1 MCHLGFLFGL
11 GIFCGD
17 VLLAGLFWG
26 FFCPFTHLVVFIPL
40 FSFVKPVYTDF

>member
-26 FFCPFTHLVVFIPL
+26 FFVPLLTWLSLFPFSPL
-40 FSFVKPVYTDF
+40 